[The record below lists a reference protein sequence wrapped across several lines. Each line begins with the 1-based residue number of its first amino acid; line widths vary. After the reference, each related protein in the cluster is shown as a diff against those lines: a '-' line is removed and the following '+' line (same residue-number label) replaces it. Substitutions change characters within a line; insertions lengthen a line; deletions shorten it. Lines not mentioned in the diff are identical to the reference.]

1 MGWRSVLDYIKKY
14 VHAMNNKGKKL
25 FFAVLVLLAVFLFN
39 IESIKKK
46 NSIINTNK
54 ELISS
59 YKERINSSNLAI
71 DSLQKAI
78 EQAKKVDTVIK
89 IKYKQ
94 RIDSVYVYKY
104 DDYVNFYDTLL
115 HTNLLKTDTFIC
127 FDSITVQK
135 LAIKLI
141 ECNKDSELLANCL
154 IQNNLYTNIISVQ
167 DSVISLKDSVNE
179 ILDDIN
185 KEKIKKLRK
194 QRNTFAGATL
204 VEFLVILGL
213 ISK

>member
-1 MGWRSVLDYIKKY
+1 
-14 VHAMNNKGKKL
+14 MNKREKRL
-25 FFAVLVLLAVFLFN
+25 FFVVLILLAVIMFMSNSFR
-39 IESIKKK
+39 KK
-46 NSIINTNK
+46 NYTIDFNNNLINRYKNDIK
-54 ELISS
+54 S
-59 YKERINSSNLAI
+59 YNIKI
-71 DSLQKAI
+71 DSLKS
-78 EQAKKVDTVIK
+78 ELLAKKQVDTLII

-94 RIDSVYVYKY
+94 KIDSVYVYNY
-104 DDYVNFYDTLL
+104 NDYVVFYDTLRNI
-115 HTNLLKTDTFIC
+115 NLANVDTFLC

-141 ECNKDSELLANCL
+141 ECNKDSELLANCYL
-154 IQNNLYTNIISVQ
+154 QNNIYDNIIAVQ
-167 DSVISLKDSVNE
+167 DSVIILKNSEIE

-204 VEFLVILGL
+204 MEFLVILGL